1 MLFKK
6 QIPINKDNLIAKTYL
21 NNLRLLKIKLK
32 QTIRAFINHDVFR
45 MGAIPIDKLRYIWC
59 QQFVLITLL
68 LSLFVYE

>member
-32 QTIRAFINHDVFR
+32 QTIRAFINHDIFR
-45 MGAIPIDKLRYIWC
+45 MGAIPIDKLRYI
-59 QQFVLITLL
+59 
-68 LSLFVYE
+68 